1 MKFLK
6 LKLGCNLSAMLFSLL
21 FAPTLTFAQESST
34 RLKTLIVES
43 VYVVKITTLSQPIKQ
58 PANSQLRPSFTSCS
72 SESPEE
78 IVLAYF
84 DALRSAD
91 VKRSNLCWAPDSLR
105 QLQERDRASGRDEEY
120 WKQRWLKTYAVSGFD
135 LSVIKR
141 AEYGVFTIIQVQIKD
156 AQGKTMKDDFALE
169 RIGSSWKLTQRLAA
183 DPVLQYWDS
192 DKTRVQVAPQSW
204 EPKAK

>member
-1 MKFLK
+1 MKSTFTHQSFIFCL
-6 LKLGCNLSAMLFSLL
+6 LALAIPVPSL
-21 FAPTLTFAQESST
+21 ANSE
-34 RLKTLIVES
+34 RIKTLIVES
-43 VYVVKITTLSQPIKQ
+43 IYQIKILDLTKPIDLPKKGETK
-58 PANSQLRPSFTSCS
+58 PSFQSCT

-84 DALRSAD
+84 DAMRMAD

-105 QLQERDRASGRDEEY
+105 QLQERDSQSGRNEEY
-120 WKQRWLKTYAVSGFD
+120 WRQSWLKTYAANTFD

-141 AEYGVFTIIQVQIKD
+141 AEYGAFMIVQVLIKD
-156 AQGKTMKDDFALE
+156 TNGKTMKDDFALE
-169 RIGSSWKLTQRLAA
+169 RIGTGWKLTQRLAA